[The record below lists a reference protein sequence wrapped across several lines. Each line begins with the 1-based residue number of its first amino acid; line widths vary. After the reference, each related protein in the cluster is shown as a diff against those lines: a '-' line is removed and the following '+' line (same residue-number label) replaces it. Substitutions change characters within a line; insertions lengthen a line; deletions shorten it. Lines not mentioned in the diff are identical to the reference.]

1 LFLRSSRQLQQQGTG
16 GQSRYLTSPHPLL
29 PATTDDATD
38 PRPVV
43 TARDLLSFAW
53 QVANGMA
60 YLSEMK
66 IVHIVHRDLAARNV
80 LLATGMVAKVSDFG
94 LSRDIYEVDTY
105 LQTSR
110 V

>member
-1 LFLRSSRQLQQQGTG
+1 LFFTPPL
-16 GQSRYLTSPHPLL
+16 HPVT
-29 PATTDDATD
+29 ADKTTDSH
-38 PRPVV
+38 PVV
-43 TARDLLSFAW
+43 TARDLLSIAW

-60 YLSEMK
+60 YLSERK
-66 IVHIVHRDLAARNV
+66 IVHRDLAARNV